1 MDGKDSY
8 GQHMGRGNKDPV
20 IVSYPLSG
28 CPVHTNLAEKD
39 QKIGNRSLWGQ
50 GGQVKGG
57 SQPKA
62 SWLDGLL
69 TWALEG

>member
-1 MDGKDSY
+1 MDGKDSC
-8 GQHMGRGNKDPV
+8 GQHMGRESKDPV
-20 IVSYPLSG
+20 TLPYPLSG

-39 QKIGNRSLWGQ
+39 QKIGNRSLWSQ
-50 GGQVKGG
+50 GSQVKG
-57 SQPKA
+57 SSRPKA

>member
-1 MDGKDSY
+1 
-8 GQHMGRGNKDPV
+8 MGRTHTDNIREEKARTQS
-20 IVSYPLSG
+20 SYHSPSQG
-28 CPVHTNLAEKD
+28 PVHTNLAEKD
-39 QKIGNRSLWGQ
+39 QKIGSRSLWGQ
-50 GGQVKGG
+50 GSQVKGS